1 MKIVKGHNG
10 AKHNFF
16 VLLIFAGAENY
27 QMNVKNYS
35 LLVEKFVLSVN
46 IFYNFSMVTREMI
59 RRIPKVELHDHLDGG
74 LRVETII
81 DLAARDGIKLPSTDP
96 AELRDWFIRGCKQKS
111 LSLYL
116 ETFAYTTAVMQTKE
130 NLERIACEA
139 MEDLAKEN
147 VVYAELRFAPDLHTK
162 QGLNLEEVVT
172 AVLTGLDRGRSR
184 TGVQYGLILCAMRNE
199 GPAST
204 LEIAEL
210 AVAFS
215 DRGVVAFDI
224 AGDEYGHPPKKH
236 IEAFRYIRSK
246 NFNITIHAGEAFGL
260 ESIWQAI
267 QICGAHRIGHGV
279 RLIEDMVL
287 ENNSLVKLGSLSQFI
302 LDRRIPMEMCI
313 SSNVGTGAAES
324 YEKHPFPIFFKNN
337 FRVFLCSDNRLM
349 SDTNLTREMTIACEK
364 YNLSFRDLEK
374 ISINAM
380 KSAFIH
386 HDEKIRIIYDV
397 IKKQFADLR
406 KEYSLE

>member
-1 MKIVKGHNG
+1 
-10 AKHNFF
+10 
-16 VLLIFAGAENY
+16 
-27 QMNVKNYS
+27 
-35 LLVEKFVLSVN
+35 
-46 IFYNFSMVTREMI
+46 MI

-74 LRVETII
+74 LRVSTILE
-81 DLAARDGIKLPSTDP
+81 LAAKDGIELPANDEAS
-96 AELRDWFIRGCKQKS
+96 LRDWFIRGCQQKS

-116 ETFAYTTAVMQTKE
+116 ETFAYTTAVMQSKE
-130 NLERIACEA
+130 NLERIAYEA
-139 MEDLAKEN
+139 VLDLAAEN

-162 QGLNLEEVVT
+162 KGLNLEEVVT
-172 AVLTGLDRGRSR
+172 AVLSGLDRGREE
-184 TGVQYGLILCAMRNE
+184 TGMQYGLILCAMRNE
-199 GPAST
+199 APSHT

-236 IEAFRYIRSK
+236 LEAFQYIRRK

-279 RLIEDMVL
+279 RLIEDMVI
-287 ENNSLVKLGSLSQFI
+287 ENGRVVKLGSLSQFI
-302 LDRRIPMEMCI
+302 LDRRIPMEMCLT
-313 SSNVGTGAAES
+313 SNVGTGAAES

-337 FRVFLCSDNRLM
+337 FRVFLCTDNRLM
-349 SDTNLTREMTIACEK
+349 SDTSLTKELTIAAETYK
-364 YNLSFRDLEK
+364 LTLKDLEK
-374 ISINAM
+374 LTLNAM

-386 HDEKIRIIYDV
+386 HDERIRIIYDV
-397 IKKQFADLR
+397 IKRQFADLR
-406 KEYSLE
+406 KEYGIDQ